1 MVSLVAIIE
10 RDPSTGLLIASVPG
24 VPSAHTQGDT
34 VEEVRAN
41 LQEVLD
47 LLIARGGLRV
57 ESEFVAMTL
66 VSVPALTRRRWKLS
80 RQPR

>member
-1 MVSLVAIIE
+1 MVSLAAIIE
-10 RDPSTGLLIASVPG
+10 RDLSTGLLIASVPG
-24 VPSAHTQGDT
+24 VPSAHTQGET

-41 LQEVLD
+41 LQAVLG
-47 LLIARGGLRV
+47 LLIANGAVRV

-66 VSVPALTRRRWKLS
+66 VSVPAPPRRRWKLS